1 MEGLD
6 LTPRTELIESET
18 ETEIGTE
25 TKIEMVMAI
34 TEEIKIRIRKIRE
47 KIIKTK
53 EIEDNKMKKMK
64 LISFSLIFR
73 KLCILLIIFDF
84 AKLAFFLGYA

>member
-1 MEGLD
+1 MEELD
-6 LTPRTELIESET
+6 LTPRTELIEL

-25 TKIEMVMAI
+25 TETGTEMVMAI

-53 EIEDNKMKKMK
+53 EIEDKKMKKMK
-64 LISFSLIFR
+64 LKTNHFNVLSAVYLFIF
-73 KLCILLIIFDF
+73 
-84 AKLAFFLGYA
+84 